1 VEIPIYNTSTKRSL
15 NQAPFD
21 KISKSGMMEVVE
33 VLCIIKREYDK
44 LIRTSSTLKV
54 GEITNMK
61 Q

>member
-1 VEIPIYNTSTKRSL
+1 VEIPIYNTSPKRSL

-21 KISKSGMMEVVE
+21 KISKSGTVEVVE